1 MKKILLLMIAA
12 LLINVAG
19 KGQGCVAV
27 RNISGFG
34 QYNLTDNAFSTSDW
48 QLNINTRYFKSFRDF
63 RGKVDLNTPKEN
75 EAVVKSYSMD
85 ISIGRILRD
94 GWSLDLSI
102 PFTANSRSST
112 GEHGGLNTK
121 RRSTHSFGIGD
132 VRFTAY
138 KWLLKPSVRQRGN
151 IQLGLGVKLPTGDYK
166 YQDYFYR
173 NDSTRVFV
181 PVNPSIQLGDGGT
194 GIITELNTFY
204 IINATRTLS
213 LYGNFYYMAN
223 PREQNG
229 TPITN
234 GGRAPSRQDTLANN
248 IFMSVP
254 DLFSVR
260 VGIYYNIKEWA
271 FSAGIRNEGSPVN
284 DVLGGSEGV
293 RRAGHVF
300 SVEPGIVYKMKKVS
314 LYTYVPVTI
323 GREVKQ
329 NVPDK
334 FITNYSGVYRHNP
347 GGSGN
352 YQVFLG
358 ALFKL

>member
-1 MKKILLLMIAA
+1 MKKLSLLLIVA
-12 LLINVAG
+12 LFIIGDA
-19 KGQGCVAV
+19 KSQGCVAV

-34 QYNLTDNAFSTSDW
+34 QYNLTDNAFSSSDW
-48 QLNINTRYFKSFRDF
+48 QLNINNRYFKSFRDF
-63 RGKVDLNTPKEN
+63 RGKDDLNTPKEN

-85 ISIGRILRD
+85 ISISRLLRN
-94 GWSLDLSI
+94 GWSVDLSI
-102 PFTANSRSST
+102 PFSANSRTASL
-112 GEHGGLNTK
+112 EHGGANTT
-121 RRSTHSFGIGD
+121 RRTTNSFGIGD
-132 VRFTAY
+132 VRITAY
-138 KWLLKPSVRQRGN
+138 KWLLTPSVRQRGN

-173 NDSTRVFV
+173 NDSTRVLSA
-181 PVNPSIQLGDGGT
+181 VNPSIQLGDGGT
-194 GIITELNTFY
+194 GIIAELNTFY
-204 IINATRTLS
+204 VVNATRSLS

-234 GGRAPSRQDTLANN
+234 GRVPSRLDSLANN
-248 IFMSVP
+248 IIMSVP
-254 DLFSVR
+254 DLYSVR
-260 VGIYYNIKEWA
+260 VGLYYNLKNWA

-293 RRAGHVF
+293 RRSGHNF
-300 SVEPGIVYKMKKVS
+300 SVEPGIVYKMKKIS
-314 LYTYVPVTI
+314 LYTYVPVI
-323 GREVKQ
+323 VSREIKQ

-334 FITNYSGVYRHNP
+334 FITKYTGVYRHNP

-352 YQVFLG
+352 YQVFVG